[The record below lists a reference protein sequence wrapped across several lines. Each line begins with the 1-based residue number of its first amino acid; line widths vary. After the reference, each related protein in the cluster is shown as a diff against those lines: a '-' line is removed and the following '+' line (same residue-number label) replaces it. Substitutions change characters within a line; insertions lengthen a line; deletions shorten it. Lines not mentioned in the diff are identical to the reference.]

1 MLSIKIVRHPADL
14 YRDAAEVFVRIATQ
28 SVAAHGR
35 FSVALAGGSTPRS
48 LYALLAT
55 DSGLRS
61 RLPTECM
68 HFYWGDERHV
78 PPDHADSNYR
88 MANEVMLSK
97 LPLAPAQVHR
107 IHGENPDVARAA
119 VDYERELRADFA
131 LAPGNFPRFDL
142 VLLGIGPD
150 GHTAS
155 LFPHTPA
162 LDETERSVAANR
174 VATLGTDRI
183 TLTIPAINN
192 AANVVFLV
200 SGADKAVA
208 LREISEGPHDPRKLP
223 AQSIAPHSG
232 TLTWLVDEAA
242 ATQLRSGVK
251 LNDVANLP

>member
-1 MLSIKIVRHPADL
+1 MPIKILRHPADL
-14 YRDAAEVFVRIATQ
+14 YRVAAETFVRIATQ

-35 FSVALAGGSTPRS
+35 FGVALAGGSTPRS
-48 LYALLAT
+48 LYGLLVT
-55 DSGLRS
+55 DPGLRS
-61 RLPTECM
+61 RLPIECT

-78 PPDHADSNYR
+78 PPEHADSNYR

-97 LPLAPAQVHR
+97 LPLAPSQVHR
-107 IHGENPDVARAA
+107 IHGEHPDVAQAA
-119 VDYERELRADFA
+119 DEYERELCANFA
-131 LAPGNFPRFDL
+131 LAPGKYPRFDL

-150 GHTAS
+150 AHTAS

-162 LDETERSVAANR
+162 LDVTERSVAANR
-174 VATLGTDRI
+174 VAALGTDRI

-192 AANVVFLV
+192 AANIVFLV

-208 LREISEGPHDPRKLP
+208 LREIFQGPHDPRKLP

-242 ATQLRSGVK
+242 GAQLRTGVN
-251 LNDVANLP
+251 LNDVASRT